1 MIKKYGKLAA
11 PALLSAILLRL
22 CFPKPSL
29 YPLAFVALVPF
40 FISLMKMERP
50 REGLI
55 IGFIFGFTFHYSNI
69 SWLNTLAYY
78 NTFIYIGI
86 LLLGIYLGLSG
97 ALFGW
102 LAVLLKR
109 RAPKTALFFY
119 PSLWVAIEYLR
130 NMGQLSFPWSYI
142 SASQAANLPFIQICS
157 ITGIWGVSFL
167 LALSNTAFA
176 ISFLRIRER
185 RKIGDIILTPF
196 WIAVVIA
203 MIHIYGINRIHSKI
217 ERPHP
222 PVRVALVQT
231 DIPQKI
237 KYAGYAGTEDDL
249 KNIPPQ
255 LEAVNFEMLSKIEA
269 GSADLV
275 LFPESTV
282 ISPYFAYQKELL
294 KKFGDEAKRISAPI
308 LIGANREV
316 FFDEQERVV
325 GPNDKIFAV
334 NAYNSAWFIKKD
346 GSLFS
351 QSYDKIHLVPFGE
364 HLPYFDLIPGFQRII
379 VQTGSFLKGANYTLF
394 PVEAQGHQYRFGAVI
409 CFESGFGWLF
419 RNFTNRGADF
429 LAIMTNDGW
438 YEDSA
443 GPFQHADL
451 SIFRAIETGR
461 YVLRCSNRGPSSIIE
476 PNGQIAKKTPLN
488 ERTILTGM
496 IYPMKNKTIYAA
508 IGDWLA
514 LPYFVLPLLAIF
526 YFFRNRR
533 KIRK

>member
-1 MIKKYGKLAA
+1 MIKKIGILAA

-22 CFPKPSL
+22 SFPKPSL
-29 YPLAFVALVPF
+29 YPLAFIGF
-40 FISLMKMERP
+40 FPLFAALMKMERP
-50 REGLI
+50 RDGLF
-55 IGFIFGFTFHYSNI
+55 IGFIFGFIFYYSNI
-69 SWLNTLAYY
+69 FWLNTLAYY
-78 NTFIYIGI
+78 NKFIYIGI
-86 LLLGIYLGLSG
+86 LLLGIYLGLFG

-102 LAVLLKR
+102 LAVLLKKR
-109 RAPKTALFFY
+109 VSKTALFFY

-130 NMGQLSFPWSYI
+130 NIGQLSFPWSYI

-167 LALSNTAFA
+167 LALANTALA
-176 ISFLRIRER
+176 IAFLRIKER
-185 RKIGDIILTPF
+185 RKFSEIISAPL
-196 WIAVVIA
+196 WIAAVIA
-203 MIHIYGINRIHSKI
+203 LNHIYGITRLYSKN
-217 ERPHP
+217 EPTHP
-222 PVRVALVQT
+222 PLRAALIQT

-237 KYAGYAGTEDDL
+237 KYAGYAGTEDDT

-255 LEAVNFEMLSKIEA
+255 LESVNFEMLSKIETR
-269 GSADLV
+269 GADLV
-275 LFPESTV
+275 LFPESAV

-294 KKFGDEAKRISAPI
+294 NKLSKEAKRISAPI

-316 FFDEQERVV
+316 FFDEQGRIV

-346 GSLFS
+346 GSLFQ

-379 VQTGSFLKGANYTLF
+379 VQTGSFLKGVNYTLF
-394 PVEAQGHQYRFGAVI
+394 PVESEGHQYHFGAVI
-409 CFESGFGWLF
+409 CFESSFGWLF
-419 RNFTNRGADF
+419 RKFTNRGADF

-438 YEDSA
+438 YENSA

-461 YVLRCSNRGPSSIIE
+461 YVLRCSNRGPSWIIK
-476 PNGQIAKKTPLN
+476 PNGQIAKTTSLN
-488 ERTILTGM
+488 ERCILTGT

-514 LPYFVLPLLAIF
+514 LPYFILPMLACYNHF
-526 YFFRNRR
+526 KKRG
-533 KIRK
+533 KIKK